1 MKISTIAGISDFI
14 QGPLIQNLRDDAK
27 DFRIILERDLEYRI
41 YHHITTEIDEK
52 KFLIMGNKTI
62 SGIRTSA
69 KKTRGTKSD
78 NAPFVM
84 PDIMIRDNDKP
95 NDIRIIMELK
105 SDKETDSNVYL
116 NTKARRESFEA
127 DFDNLRNYW
136 NNHKLKKHLKHEFF
150 IYLYR
155 DDSMPE
161 TIVVE
166 EIAKKLRRGKK
177 SCYKQL
183 IPIAINRYQKVN
195 GKFYNQPTRD
205 KIDDEFKRIDDIQAG
220 SNNSKKPIKKK
231 PVKKKSSKKKNPLTK
246 KQRSMN
252 AKKYWRTKK
261 KLQNR
266 MTEETRKKYGL
277 PPKGKKPK
285 KGRR

>member
-1 MKISTIAGISDFI
+1 M
-14 QGPLIQNLRDDAK
+14 LRADAK
-27 DFRIILERDLEYRI
+27 NFRIILERDLEYRI
-41 YHHITTEIDEK
+41 YYHITTAINNRN
-52 KFLIMGNKTI
+52 FLIMGNKTI

-69 KKTRGTKSD
+69 KTKGKKSG

-84 PDIMIRDNDKP
+84 PDIMIRDNDKL
-95 NDIRIIMELK
+95 NDIRIKMELK
-105 SDKETDSNVYL
+105 SDKADESNVYL
-116 NTKARRESFEA
+116 NTASRRESFEA

-155 DDSMPE
+155 DYPDMPE
-161 TIVVE
+161 EEVE
-166 EIAKKLRRGKK
+166 KEITKKLRRGKK

-205 KIDDEFKRIDDIQAG
+205 EIDDKFKRIADIQAG

-231 PVKKKSSKKKNPLTK
+231 PVKKKSSKKKKPLTK
-246 KQRSMN
+246 KQRSKN
-252 AKKYWRTKK
+252 AKNYWRTKK

-277 PPKGKKPK
+277 PPKGKKPR

>member
-1 MKISTIAGISDFI
+1 
-14 QGPLIQNLRDDAK
+14 
-27 DFRIILERDLEYRI
+27 
-41 YHHITTEIDEK
+41 
-52 KFLIMGNKTI
+52 MGNKTI

-69 KKTRGTKSD
+69 KTRGTKSD

-84 PDIMIRDNDKP
+84 PDIMIRDNDKL

-105 SDKETDSNVYL
+105 SDKADESNVYL
-116 NTKARRESFEA
+116 NTASRRESFEA
-127 DFDNLRNYW
+127 DFGNLRKYW

-155 DDSMPE
+155 DDDMPE
-161 TIVVE
+161 KEVE
-166 EIAKKLRRGKK
+166 KEITKKLRKGKK
-177 SCYKQL
+177 SRYKQL
-183 IPIAINRYQKVN
+183 IPIAINRYQEKRA
-195 GKFYNQPTRD
+195 KFYDQPTRD
-205 KIDDEFKRIDDIQAG
+205 EIEDEFKRIDDIQAG

-231 PVKKKSSKKKNPLTK
+231 PVKKKPSKKKNPLTT
-246 KQRSMN
+246 KQRSRN
-252 AKKYWRTKK
+252 AKNYWRTKK

-285 KGRR
+285 KGRTI

>member
-1 MKISTIAGISDFI
+1 M
-14 QGPLIQNLRDDAK
+14 LRADAK
-27 DFRIILERDLEYRI
+27 NFRIILERDLEYRI
-41 YHHITTEIDEK
+41 YHHITNAINK
-52 KFLIMGNKTI
+52 KNFLIMGNKTI

-69 KKTRGTKSD
+69 KTRGTKSD

-105 SDKETDSNVYL
+105 SDKAITPNVYL
-116 NTKARRESFEA
+116 NTAARRESFEA
-127 DFDNLRNYW
+127 DFANLRKYW
-136 NNHKLKKHLKHEFF
+136 DNHKLKKHLKHEFF

-155 DDSMPE
+155 DEDGPE
-161 TIVVE
+161 E
-166 EIAKKLRRGKK
+166 EIEEEIVKKLRKGKK
-177 SCYKQL
+177 SRYKQL
-183 IPIAINRYQKVN
+183 IPIAINRYQNNRK
-195 GKFYNQPTRD
+195 KFYDQPTRD
-205 KIDDEFKRIDDIQAG
+205 EIDDEFKRIDDIQAG

-231 PVKKKSSKKKNPLTK
+231 PVKKKPRKKKKPLTTE
-246 KQRSMN
+246 QRSRN
-252 AKKYWRTKK
+252 AKNYWRTKK

-285 KGRR
+285 KGRTI

>member
-1 MKISTIAGISDFI
+1 
-14 QGPLIQNLRDDAK
+14 
-27 DFRIILERDLEYRI
+27 
-41 YHHITTEIDEK
+41 
-52 KFLIMGNKTI
+52 MGNKTI

-69 KKTRGTKSD
+69 KTRGTNSD
-78 NAPFVM
+78 SGRFVM
-84 PDIMIRDNDKP
+84 PDIMIRDYDKP

-105 SDKETDSNVYL
+105 L
-116 NTKARRESFEA
+116 NKATSTPSAYHNRTADRESFEA

-155 DDSMPE
+155 DDDMPE
-161 TIVVE
+161 KEVE
-166 EIAKKLRRGKK
+166 KEITKKLRKGKK
-177 SCYKQL
+177 SRYKQL
-183 IPIAINRYQKVN
+183 IPIAINRYQEKRS
-195 GKFYNQPTRD
+195 KFYDQPTRD

-231 PVKKKSSKKKNPLTK
+231 PVKKKPRKKKKSLTT
-246 KQRSMN
+246 KQRSRN
-252 AKKYWRTKK
+252 AKNYWRTKK

-277 PPKGKKPK
+277 PPKGKKSK
-285 KGRR
+285 Q